1 MVDTN
6 KNNVLIII
14 NYVNNGKKYCVYHY
28 SSNKFVSTY
37 IYIPSL
43 LFFFS
48 LNTPDNFTCRGF
60 LISKTPGFNKI
71 SRAYSMV
78 EGSKIVH

>member
-14 NYVNNGKKYCVYHY
+14 NYVNNYEKYCVYHY
-28 SSNKFVSTY
+28 PKKFVSAN

-43 LFFFS
+43 VFFFFFFS

-60 LISKTPGFNKI
+60 PDIKNSWI
-71 SRAYSMV
+71 
-78 EGSKIVH
+78 

>member
-1 MVDTN
+1 MLTIV
-6 KNNVLIII
+6 KNIVFIITPQ
-14 NYVNNGKKYCVYHY
+14 KKI
-28 SSNKFVSTY
+28 VSTN
-37 IYIPSL
+37 IYIPFL
-43 LFFFS
+43 VFFFFFFS

-78 EGSKIVH
+78 EGLKIVH

>member
-1 MVDTN
+1 MLTIV
-6 KNNVLIII
+6 KNIVFIITPE
-14 NYVNNGKKYCVYHY
+14 KKLSPQIYTSH
-28 SSNKFVSTY
+28 SSCFFF
-37 IYIPSL
+37 
-43 LFFFS
+43 FFFS

-78 EGSKIVH
+78 EGLKIVH